1 MAQIA
6 SIAFLT
12 SIAFH
17 IVHNPLIGVQSP
29 TTILLFIYHSAI
41 VVAIATGYGL
51 DGPGLE
57 PLWGQD
63 IFSSLLP
70 STPALGT
77 IHLFVQ

>member
-6 SIAFLT
+6 SNAFLS
-12 SIAFH
+12 SITFH
-17 IVHNPLIGVQSP
+17 IVHSPLIGVQSP
-29 TTILLFIYHSAI
+29 MTILLFIYHSAS

-51 DGPGLE
+51 DGRGFE

-70 STPALGT
+70 STQALGT
-77 IHLFVQ
+77 THLPVQ

>member
-6 SIAFLT
+6 SIAFLS
-12 SIAFH
+12 SITFH
-17 IVHNPLIGVQSP
+17 IVHSPLFGVQSP
-29 TTILLFIYHSAI
+29 MTIHYLFIT
-41 VVAIATGYGL
+41 VAIATGYGL

-70 STPALGT
+70 SSPALAT
-77 IHLFVQ
+77 THLPVH